1 MTIKHE
7 LRRLVGRLRNLEA
20 CEACGVS
27 RAKRARP
34 LTIGHP
40 GTIAVRNC
48 PRCGGGLAAVFT
60 LAIGERELSTPRE
73 EMEHRV
79 EGYIAKGI
87 TPARGWELRRDIAAA
102 MARVQESPSGSHSSR
117 SQ

>member
-27 RAKRARP
+27 RAKRAPP

-40 GTIAVRNC
+40 GTLAVRNC

-60 LAIGERELSTPRE
+60 LVIGDRELTASPD
-73 EMEHRV
+73 EMEHSVRR
-79 EGYIAKGI
+79 YIAEGI
-87 TPARGWELRRDIAAA
+87 TPAQGWELRPDIAAA
-102 MARVQESPSGSHSSR
+102 MARVQAPPPLP
-117 SQ
+117 

>member
-27 RAKRARP
+27 RAKRAPP

-40 GTIAVRNC
+40 GTLAVRNC
-48 PRCGGGLAAVFT
+48 PRCGGGLASVFT
-60 LAIGERELSTPRE
+60 LVIGDHELAVPPKQMEERAR
-73 EMEHRV
+73 R
-79 EGYIAKGI
+79 YIADGV
-87 TPARGWELRRDIAAA
+87 TPAQGWALRPDIAAA
-102 MARVQESPSGSHSSR
+102 MARVQESPSGSHSSP
-117 SQ
+117 S

>member
-7 LRRLVGRLRNLEA
+7 LRRLVDRLRDLEA

-27 RAKRARP
+27 QARRAPP

-40 GTIAVRNC
+40 GTLAVRNC

-60 LAIGERELSTPRE
+60 LVIGDRELAASPD

-79 EGYIAKGI
+79 QRYIAEGR
-87 TPARGWELRRDIAAA
+87 TPARGWELRPDIAAA
-102 MARVQESPSGSHSSR
+102 MARVQEPPSGSHSPR
-117 SQ
+117 A